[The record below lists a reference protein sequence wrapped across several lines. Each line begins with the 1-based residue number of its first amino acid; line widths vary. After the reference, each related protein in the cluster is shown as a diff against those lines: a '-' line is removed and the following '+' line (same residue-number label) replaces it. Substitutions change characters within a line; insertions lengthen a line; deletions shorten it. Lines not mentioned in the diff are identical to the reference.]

1 MYVFISLRS
10 LHSVNWTAVVT
21 CLIWVF
27 SSFFSACSL
36 LLTSASNSTH
46 LRSSSWGTSQRPS
59 SCPTLTLWGLLSL
72 YRMLS
77 FLSCSL
83 PLDFFS
89 SPSQCLCS
97 KHADPVCILSWSA
110 WWLETL
116 VRTRPNDSC
125 TPGCFWTGSVW
136 LKSDTVSQNQ
146 IRSRVVLCN
155 VIWAIYGRM
164 DLSLKVGNW

>member
-1 MYVFISLRS
+1 MLETMCGAFQYQQTLDCLGIIYKMHPVMLTAQYFWAFCPVSTLEAWNYVWSSSAPANTRLSRNNIMCFGKFDLNLNVCFHQSVLFILFSKLNCS
-10 LHSVNWTAVVT
+10 

-36 LLTSASNSTH
+36 LLTSASSSTH

-77 FLSCSL
+77 FLSRSL

-89 SPSQCLCS
+89 SPS
-97 KHADPVCILSWSA
+97 
-110 WWLETL
+110 
-116 VRTRPNDSC
+116 
-125 TPGCFWTGSVW
+125 
-136 LKSDTVSQNQ
+136 
-146 IRSRVVLCN
+146 
-155 VIWAIYGRM
+155 
-164 DLSLKVGNW
+164 